1 MNKKF
6 IALGF
11 LLVAGSAGAGQV
23 GGGGG
28 GGTSAMLSFTELL
41 SVYDGA
47 QKFSK
52 RNLGA
57 ENLFT
62 IDMQNQVVT
71 FDVERKV
78 VEESPV
84 LTFNEVKELNNS
96 EPDIAE

>member
-1 MNKKF
+1 MKKTF

-11 LLVAGSAGAGQV
+11 LLAAGSAGAGQV
-23 GGGGG
+23 GGG

-71 FDVERKV
+71 FDVERKI

-84 LTFNEVKELNNS
+84 LTFDEVKEINNS